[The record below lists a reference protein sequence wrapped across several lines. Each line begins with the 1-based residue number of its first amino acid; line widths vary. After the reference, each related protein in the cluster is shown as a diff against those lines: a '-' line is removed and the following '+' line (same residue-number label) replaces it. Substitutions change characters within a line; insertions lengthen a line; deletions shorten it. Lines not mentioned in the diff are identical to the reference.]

1 MIRIAP
7 WAVDLLDGSKA
18 TLRPL
23 TVRERIAV
31 ADDYS
36 ETEAR
41 RAAADAKA
49 LGMPFSEALKHISES
64 RRKARV
70 ASALIMDCFTHDG
83 AMRVLRAGSDDAERI
98 ASMIE
103 PKDLS
108 YLALECL
115 GIDTEAA
122 TQGQPGNG

>member
-1 MIRIAP
+1 
-7 WAVDLLDGSKA
+7 
-18 TLRPL
+18 
-23 TVRERIAV
+23 
-31 ADDYS
+31 
-36 ETEAR
+36 
-41 RAAADAKA
+41 
-49 LGMPFSEALKHISES
+49 
-64 RRKARV
+64 
-70 ASALIMDCFTHDG
+70 
-83 AMRVLRAGSDDAERI
+83 MRVLRAASDDAERI